1 MTFFGQNSI
10 SDLRLGDSQV
20 KAAYLGNMKLW
31 PEEQPAGDY
40 WGLCFTA
47 EEPNA
52 SISMTGSGTP
62 PTLDLLYSTDS

>member
-1 MTFFGQNSI
+1 MITLGIESI

-20 KAAYLGNMKLW
+20 QAAYLGNMKLW
-31 PEEQPAGDY
+31 PEETPAGDY

-52 SISMTGSGTP
+52 SISMTGNGTP
-62 PTLDLLYSTDS
+62 PTLNLLYSTDS

>member
-20 KAAYLGNMKLW
+20 QAAYLGNEQIW
-31 PEEQPAGDY
+31 HREQPAADY

-47 EEPNA
+47 EEPDA
-52 SISMTGSGTP
+52 TVSMKANGSAP
-62 PTLDLLYSTDS
+62 SLDLLYSTDS